1 MEKVVADQDA
11 VTNNAVVSHNSAVN
25 QFAIVKHVATNQ
37 FAINKLATQFWFHH
51 MADTV
56 VVDAVR

>member
-1 MEKVVADQDA
+1 VEKVVADQDA
-11 VTNNAVVSHNSAVN
+11 VTNNAVVN

-51 MADTV
+51 MADMV